1 MNSCVF
7 LGILIG
13 VMASSIGVVGIVCE
27 KIFNGGEG
35 LKFISYY
42 SILMG
47 NIFLLISLILW
58 WLG

>member
-1 MNSCVF
+1 LCIF
-7 LGILIG
+7 RDYFG

-42 SILMG
+42 SILIG

-58 WLG
+58 WLE